1 MGAKL
6 IIMGGGADWLELGIH
21 PEIGALYLPERTAFG
36 RVK

>member
-6 IIMGGGADWLELGIH
+6 IIMGGGTDWLELGIY